1 MIYSGKIEGG
11 KFRPFDSKHFLDS
24 IRKLEGKQVEVEL
37 RAEKRKRSDRL
48 NRYYW
53 GVVIEYISQETGYTV
68 EEVHDWLKAKFLGH
82 KIVTIAGEKHPQIN
96 SSAELSTDDFQKYI
110 LEITRWA
117 GEFLQLTI
125 PEPNQ

>member
-1 MIYSGKIEGG
+1 MIHSGKIEGG
-11 KFRPFDSKHFLDS
+11 HFRPFDSKHFLDS
-24 IRKLEGKQVEVEL
+24 IKKLEGKFVEVEI
-37 RAEKRKRSDRL
+37 RTEKRKRSDRL

-53 GVVIEYISQETGYTV
+53 GVVIEYISAETGYTA
-68 EEVHDWLKAKFLGH
+68 EETHLFLKTKFLGH
-82 KIVTIAGEKHPQIN
+82 KIITIGGERHPVLN
-96 SSAELSTDDFQKYI
+96 SSAELTTDQFQQYI